1 MVKLINWKKA
11 PREER
16 IKAKRLLREEGYDVY
31 IILLQNRKFVEYFKS
46 HDLDSG
52 EKLLIRKERKGN
64 VMKEIKRLREEEFS
78 IKLVIFSL

>member
-16 IKAKRLLREEGYDVY
+16 IKAKRLLREDGYDVY

-46 HDLDSG
+46 YDLDSG
-52 EKLLIRKERKGN
+52 EKLLIRKEREGN
-64 VMKEIKRLREEEFS
+64 VMKEIKRLREEGFS